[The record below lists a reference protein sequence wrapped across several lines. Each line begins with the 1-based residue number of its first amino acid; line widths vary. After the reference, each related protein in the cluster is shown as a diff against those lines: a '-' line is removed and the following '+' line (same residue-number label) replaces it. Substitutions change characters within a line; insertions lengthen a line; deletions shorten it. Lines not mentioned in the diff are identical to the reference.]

1 MPKLENNGL
10 IQKISLAQII
20 DTGNVRENY
29 EDIEELAQS
38 IKNDGLMQPIVV
50 KRAGTDPNGIQQY
63 ELIAGHR
70 RKKAFEYL
78 CSKGDDFNMIDA
90 VIKTGDK
97 LTLQLIENIQRSDLT
112 AAERESGLAEMLAT
126 GISQREIAAKLSK
139 TEQWVSKH
147 LAAHRIR
154 KFLQQQNIDTEKY
167 ETTTLNLFRTVPE
180 SDLVVLIKKADTLGG
195 TRTAFET
202 VFREYKN
209 KSVEPEVPKTV
220 RVEKAEQT
228 YDTTDIIGNEMHVA
242 PSNDLKVK
250 SETKKISEPKQ
261 PQDVRNKS
269 AYDTPIEPEDKLLS
283 AKFVF
288 GEIDAYIK
296 AVESKIK
303 TLETET
309 EKKLQAAKIDA
320 AYDII
325 ALLHRGD

>member
-29 EDIEELAQS
+29 QDIEELAQS

-50 KRAGTDPNGIQQY
+50 KRAGIDLNGIQQY

-78 CSKGDDFNMIDA
+78 CSKGDDFGMIDA

-112 AAERESGLAEMLAT
+112 ATERESGLAEMLAT
-126 GISQREIAAKLSK
+126 GILQREIAAKLSK

-147 LAAHRIR
+147 LAAYRIR

-167 ETTTLNLFRTVPE
+167 ETTTLNLFRTIPE
-180 SDLVVLIKKADTLGG
+180 ADLVTLIKKADTLGG
-195 TRTAFET
+195 TRSAAET
-202 VFREYKN
+202 VIYEYKN
-209 KSVEPEVPKTV
+209 KAVAPEVLKTA
-220 RVEKAEQT
+220 RIRN
-228 YDTTDIIGNEMHVA
+228 TTDTNKNETHVT
-242 PSNDLKVK
+242 PVSH
-250 SETKKISEPKQ
+250 SEIKKTTESKQIQEICDESIYEIEPK
-261 PQDVRNKS
+261 
-269 AYDTPIEPEDKLLS
+269 DKLLS
-283 AKFVF
+283 SKFVF

-309 EKKLQAAKIDA
+309 EKKLQAAKVEA

-325 ALLHRGD
+325 ALLHQRD

>member
-1 MPKLENNGL
+1 MPKIENNGL

-50 KRAGTDPNGIQQY
+50 KRAGTDRNGIQQY

-78 CSKGDDFNMIDA
+78 CSKGDDFGMIDA

-97 LTLQLIENIQRSDLT
+97 LTLQLIENIQRNDLT
-112 AAERESGLAEMLAT
+112 ASERESGLAEMLAT

-154 KFLQQQNIDTEKY
+154 KFLQQENIDTEKY

-180 SDLVVLIKKADTLGG
+180 SDLVALIKKADTLGG
-195 TRTAFET
+195 TRTAAEA
-202 VFREYKN
+202 VIREYKN
-209 KSVEPEVPKTV
+209 KSGEPETSKTV
-220 RVEKAEQT
+220 RAEKAEQI
-228 YDTTDIIGNEMHVA
+228 YDTTDTIGNEIHVA
-242 PSNDLKVK
+242 PSADLKVK
-250 SETKKISEPKQ
+250 SETKKMSEPKQ
-261 PQDVRNKS
+261 TQEVRNKS

-283 AKFVF
+283 SKFVF

-303 TLETET
+303 ILETET
-309 EKKLQAAKIDA
+309 EKKLQASKIDA

>member
-1 MPKLENNGL
+1 MPKIENNGL

-50 KRAGTDPNGIQQY
+50 KRAGTDRNGIQQY

-78 CSKGDDFNMIDA
+78 CSKGDDFGMIDA

-112 AAERESGLAEMLAT
+112 AAERESGLAEMLTT

-180 SDLVVLIKKADTLGG
+180 SDLVALIKKADTLGG
-195 TRTAFET
+195 TRTAAEA
-202 VFREYKN
+202 VIREYKN
-209 KSVEPEVPKTV
+209 KSVEPEASKTV
-220 RVEKAEQT
+220 RVEKAEQI
-228 YDTTDIIGNEMHVA
+228 YDTTDTIGNEIHVA
-242 PSNDLKVK
+242 PSADLKVK
-250 SETKKISEPKQ
+250 SEPKQ
-261 PQDVRNKS
+261 TQEGRNKS

-283 AKFVF
+283 SKFVF

>member
-29 EDIEELAQS
+29 QDIEELAQS
-38 IKNDGLMQPIVV
+38 IKNDGLMQLIVV
-50 KRAGTDPNGIQQY
+50 KRAGTDLNGIQQY

-78 CSKGDDFNMIDA
+78 CSKGDDFGMIDA

-112 AAERESGLAEMLAT
+112 ASERESGLAEMLAT

-147 LAAHRIR
+147 LAAYRIR
-154 KFLQQQNIDTEKY
+154 NFLQQQNIDTEKY
-167 ETTTLNLFRTVPE
+167 ETTTLNLFRTIPE
-180 SDLVVLIKKADTLGG
+180 ADLVALIKKADTLGG
-195 TRTAFET
+195 TRSAAET
-202 VFREYKN
+202 VIYEYKN
-209 KSVEPEVPKTV
+209 KSVAPEVLKTV
-220 RVEKAEQT
+220 KVMKPERIRN
-228 YDTTDIIGNEMHVA
+228 TTDTNKNETHVT
-242 PSNDLKVK
+242 PVSYSEIKKTTK
-250 SETKKISEPKQ
+250 SKQIQEICDESIYEIEPK
-261 PQDVRNKS
+261 
-269 AYDTPIEPEDKLLS
+269 DKLLS
-283 AKFVF
+283 SKFVF

-303 TLETET
+303 TLEVEI
-309 EKKLQAAKIDA
+309 EKKLQAAKINA

-325 ALLHRGD
+325 ALLHRVD